1 MVHSA
6 HMPPRSATQWP
17 ATSQPAAHSTHA
29 ETPEAAAPPRSPC
42 SRGATASLAVRRA
55 SRASVPRA
63 RPSLS
68 ASRAPAALAARSAPA
83 SSPAVSSAASV
94 SHARAS
100 HTSASTESAAVPLR
114 RRLARRRHSSPR
126 RRRTANSS
134 AVGPASGARTGGG
147 GRTGGA
153 LPQCVV
159 AHFKHPRHCRLRAN
173 HVGSTHRGGTAG
185 QRGHSRSTLRTHH
198 DRDPLLLRNLIQTDE
213 LDANSKAACLR
224 WRAPGEGGA
233 GRVCG
238 AVATNT
244 GPTTLV
250 RFARWVV
257 WILIPPR
264 APLFRPQARARAQHP
279 PRARGGA
286 AEGVFAASH
295 QHIKRPR
302 LGASARASWVRG
314 GGLAGRGGVCGALR
328 RRARRA
334 RRARPPRAPW
344 SRADRARAARL
355 THEMR
360 PEDAL
365 WRAEN

>member
-1 MVHSA
+1 MYVG
-6 HMPPRSATQWP
+6 
-17 ATSQPAAHSTHA
+17 
-29 ETPEAAAPPRSPC
+29 
-42 SRGATASLAVRRA
+42 RGVCATASERA
-55 SRASVPRA
+55 SRVRSSGLADREVAGVCDTDIDREPLVTA
-63 RPSLS
+63 R
-68 ASRAPAALAARSAPA
+68 
-83 SSPAVSSAASV
+83 V
-94 SHARAS
+94 
-100 HTSASTESAAVPLR
+100 
-114 RRLARRRHSSPR
+114 
-126 RRRTANSS
+126 
-134 AVGPASGARTGGG
+134 
-147 GRTGGA
+147 
-153 LPQCVV
+153 
-159 AHFKHPRHCRLRAN
+159 
-173 HVGSTHRGGTAG
+173 
-185 QRGHSRSTLRTHH
+185 
-198 DRDPLLLRNLIQTDE
+198 RDPLLLRNLIQTDE

-334 RRARPPRAPW
+334 RPPRAPW

-365 WRAEN
+365 WRARP